1 MSSVP
6 SHFFYLFLHNSKLFR
21 TFATKFLLSM
31 SKKSKKNTLYTIIL
45 LVLIGIATL
54 VAELITTSEEKAVPT
69 TVVAAALVKPTL
81 ASAESQLPYELPR
94 VINNQPE
101 QVIQHLGYT
110 VSYNPDWL
118 VPNWVAYELTNA
130 ETSGEQERKNHF
142 KPDPLVNGDPVVT
155 GDYANSGYDRG
166 HMAPAADMKWSEQ
179 AMRESFYM
187 TNMCPQLHSLNAGDW
202 KDLEELARDWA
213 QLYGNIYIAC
223 GPIVEPDYTT
233 IGKNH
238 MIAVPSAFYKVFLR
252 QTRQG
257 WASIGFIMPNQAG
270 NRPLMTYML
279 SVDEVEAQ
287 TGIDFFYNLP
297 DNLESQ
303 VESTYS
309 VSDWTL
315 SRK

>member
-54 VAELITTSEEKAVPT
+54 VAELITTSEEKAVST
-69 TVVAAALVKPTL
+69 TVVAAALVEPTP
-81 ASAESQLPYELPR
+81 ASAESSLPYELPR

-101 QVIQHLGYT
+101 QVIRHLGYT

-118 VPNWVAYELTNA
+118 VPNWVAYELNA

-223 GPIVEPDYTT
+223 GPIVEADYPT

-238 MIAVPSAFYKVFLR
+238 LIAVPSAFYKVFLR

-257 WASIGFIMPNQAG
+257 WTSIGFIMPNQAG

-297 DNLESQ
+297 DSLESQ

-315 SRK
+315 SR

>member
-54 VAELITTSEEKAVPT
+54 VAELITTSEEKAVST
-69 TVVAAALVKPTL
+69 TVVAAALVEPTP
-81 ASAESQLPYELPR
+81 ASAESSLPYELPR
-94 VINNQPE
+94 LVNNQPE
-101 QVIQHLGYT
+101 QVIRHLGYT

-118 VPNWVAYELTNA
+118 VPNWVAYELNA

-223 GPIVEPDYTT
+223 GPIVEADYPT

-238 MIAVPSAFYKVFLR
+238 LIAVPSAFYKVFLR

-257 WASIGFIMPNQAG
+257 WSTIGFIMPNQAG

-297 DNLESQ
+297 DSLESQ

-315 SRK
+315 SR

>member
-1 MSSVP
+1 MG
-6 SHFFYLFLHNSKLFR
+6 
-21 TFATKFLLSM
+21 
-31 SKKSKKNTLYTIIL
+31 KKSKKNTLYTIIL

-54 VAELITTSEEKAVPT
+54 VAELITTSEEQAVPT
-69 TVVAAALVKPTL
+69 TVVAAALVEPTP
-81 ASAESQLPYELPR
+81 ASAESSLPYELPR

-142 KPDPLVNGDPVVT
+142 KPDPWVNGDPVVT
-155 GDYANSGYDRG
+155 GEYANSGYDRG

-257 WASIGFIMPNQAG
+257 WTSIGFIMPNQAG

-303 VESTYS
+303 IESTYS